1 MMGDLAIF
9 RMGGNLKSGLGG
21 TGFGRLYKDWK
32 SDWLKEGWSNL
43 SLVSFDRK

>member
-1 MMGDLAIF
+1 MGDLAIF

-21 TGFGRLYKDWK
+21 AGFGRLYK
-32 SDWLKEGWSNL
+32 DWLKEGWSNL